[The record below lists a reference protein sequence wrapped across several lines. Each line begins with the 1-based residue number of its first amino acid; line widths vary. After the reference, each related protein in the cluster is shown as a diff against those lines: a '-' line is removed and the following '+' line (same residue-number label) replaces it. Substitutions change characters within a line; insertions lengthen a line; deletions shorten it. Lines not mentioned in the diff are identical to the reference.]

1 MDKWQSLRQM
11 IENIHDANQ
20 PDVVINCRN
29 FCVFLLEY
37 MKVLEKGEQDG
48 SYERSM
54 ECETGT
60 DSKL

>member
-11 IENIHDANQ
+11 LQDIHDANQ

-37 MKVLEKGEQDG
+37 MKVLEKEDEHAKEDDDNVE
-48 SYERSM
+48 STM
-54 ECETGT
+54 EST
-60 DSKL
+60 